1 MPIIERSL
9 ESRLREI
16 ALLVDPLK
24 SKNIEYRL
32 IGGEFHVYLHG
43 SVPMTSEAEKTA
55 DVVMRIHKDGRR
67 EVLKNRD
74 GPLAYPLFPQRGTE
88 WAYSEE
94 FKDQLI
100 VQDVLDE

>member
-1 MPIIERSL
+1 MVITERSL
-9 ESRLREI
+9 ESRLKEI

-24 SKNIEYRL
+24 RKNIEYRL
-32 IGGEFHVYLHG
+32 IGGELHIYLHG

-74 GPLAYPLFPQRGTE
+74 GSLSYPWLPRRGTE